1 MNKKNINLI
10 SLLNDNQIINYY
22 NKLNELNSNKKYPY
36 NLIQIKNLG
45 FIPTY
50 KNVELKL
57 INNNIFKKDNKLGG
71 YNNNINILLF

>member
-10 SLLNDNQIINYY
+10 SLLDDNIIINYY

-36 NLIQIKNLG
+36 NLIQIKNSG

-50 KNVELKL
+50 KNIELKL
-57 INNNIFKKDNKLGG
+57 INNKIFKNDKLGG
-71 YNNNINILLF
+71 SNNINIFLF